1 MKTLNDIISE
11 NLIIQRKNNLLTQ
24 SEVAFLL
31 NYSDKSVS
39 KWEQGHAIPTLEIL
53 MELTKIYNTTLD
65 ELVTDKDIK
74 KIDERKEFENLVKKQ
89 YSRLIVSLLSISC
102 VWIIATIIYSVL
114 TMAGVSNGSLAYL
127 WSVPITALMSFIFNF
142 IWGKR
147 SISTLIISVLLWL
160 TLASIYITLYVVE
173 PMVQIFYIGI
183 PIQVTIILTKY
194 ITKTVI
200 TNQTKRKVSSGDK

>member
-11 NLIIQRKNNLLTQ
+11 NLVIQRKNNLLTQ

-160 TLASIYITLYVVE
+160 TLAAIYITLYVVE

-183 PIQVTIILTKY
+183 PIQVAIILTKY

-200 TNQTKRKVSSGDK
+200 TNQTKRKVSNRDK